1 MPSFVNPIHTNA
13 NALNSGTKN
22 EVKDTKNAPKS
33 ASKDFNKILNQKI
46 SKDKTAPKENP
57 NALKATPKDA
67 KEDAKE
73 LEKTPTPHH
82 QHAQNLAK
90 DQQAPTLKDLLN
102 HKKTTA
108 SHEAQHETHEPT
120 LKDLLNHKKTT
131 ASHEAQ
137 HETHEMHE
145 TNPKTPNET
154 LNKNEKKPNGVA
166 SNAHQ
171 ANLTNKNPLTPT
183 NHANN
188 AIKNPTAP
196 THNAKEPKTLKDI
209 HALSQKHDLNAS
221 NIQVGTPLEKKETPL
236 NASDQLAL
244 KTTQTSINHTLAK
257 NDSKNTANLS
267 SVLQSLEKKESHNKE
282 RTTPPSNEK
291 KTPPLRE
298 ALQMNAI
305 KRDKTLSK
313 KKPEKTPT
321 KTQTTAATPENAPK
335 IPLKTPPLM
344 PLIGANPPNDNAPTP
359 LEKEEK
365 AKEVSENKEKTK
377 ESNNSA
383 QSAQNAQASDK
394 TSENKSAAPK
404 ETIKHFTQQLKQE
417 IQEYKPPMSRISMDL
432 FPKELGKVE
441 VTIQKVGKN
450 LKVSVISHNNSLQTF
465 LDNQQ
470 DLKNSL
476 NALGFEGV
484 DLSFSQDSSK
494 EQPKEPLREPFKE
507 QESTPL
513 KENALKSYQ
522 ENTDNENK
530 ETSMQITLYA

>member
-1 MPSFVNPIHTNA
+1 MPSPINPIHTNA
-13 NALNSGTKN
+13 NANASTLINSGAKN
-22 EVKDTKNAPKS
+22 EDTKNAPKS
-33 ASKDFNKILNQKI
+33 ASKDFSKILNQKI

-67 KEDAKE
+67 KENAKE
-73 LEKTPTPHH
+73 GAKALEKTPTPQP
-82 QHAQNLAK
+82 QHAQNPAK
-90 DQQAPTLKDLLN
+90 DQQAPTLKDWLN

-108 SHEAQHETHEPT
+108 SHEVQHE
-120 LKDLLNHKKTT
+120 KN
-131 ASHEAQ
+131 
-137 HETHEMHE
+137 HE

-154 LNKNEKKPNGVA
+154 LNKNEKKSNGVT

-171 ANLTNKNPLTPT
+171 TNLPNKNPITPT

-188 AIKNPTAP
+188 AIKNPTTP
-196 THNAKEPKTLKDI
+196 THNAKEPKTIKDI
-209 HALSQKHDLNAS
+209 QTLSQKHDLNAS
-221 NIQVGTPLEKKETPL
+221 NIQVVAPLEKKETPL

-244 KTTQTSINHTLAK
+244 KTTQTPINNTLAK
-257 NDSKNTANLS
+257 NDAKNTANLS
-267 SVLQSLEKKESHNKE
+267 SVLQSLEKKDPHNKE
-282 RTTPPSNEK
+282 RTTPPNNEK

-298 ALQMNAI
+298 ALPMNAI

-313 KKPEKTPT
+313 KKPEKTPIHA
-321 KTQTTAATPENAPK
+321 KTQTTAPSATPENAPK
-335 IPLKTPPLM
+335 IPLKTPLLM
-344 PLIGANPPNDNAPTP
+344 PLIGANPPPNDNAPTL
-359 LEKEEK
+359 LEKEETT
-365 AKEVSENKEKTK
+365 KEASENKEKTK
-377 ESNNSA
+377 ETNNSA

-394 TSENKSAAPK
+394 TSENKSVTPK

-441 VTIQKVGKN
+441 VVIQKVGKN

-494 EQPKEPLREPFKE
+494 EQEKEPFKEPFKE
-507 QESTPL
+507 QELTPL

-522 ENTDNENK
+522 ENTDNENQ
-530 ETSMQITLYA
+530 ETSMQITLYAWF

>member
-1 MPSFVNPIHTNA
+1 MPSPVNPIHTNA
-13 NALNSGTKN
+13 NALNSGAKN

-33 ASKDFNKILNQKI
+33 ASKDFSKILNQKI
-46 SKDKTAPKENP
+46 SKDKTAPKESPNP

-67 KEDAKE
+67 KEDAKT
-73 LEKTPTPHH
+73 LEKTPTLPH

-90 DQQAPTLKDLLN
+90 DQQAPTLKDWLN
-102 HKKTTA
+102 RPKTTA
-108 SHEAQHETHEPT
+108 SHEAQHE
-120 LKDLLNHKKTT
+120 KN
-131 ASHEAQ
+131 
-137 HETHEMHE
+137 HE

-154 LNKNEKKPNGVA
+154 LNKNEKKPNGVT

-171 ANLTNKNPLTPT
+171 TNLTNKNPITP

-188 AIKNPTAP
+188 AIKNPTTP

-209 HALSQKHDLNAS
+209 QTLSQKHDLNAS
-221 NIQVGTPLEKKETPL
+221 NIQVATTPENKTPL

-244 KTTQTSINHTLAK
+244 KTTQTPTNHTLAK
-257 NDSKNTANLS
+257 NDAKNTANLS
-267 SVLQSLEKKESHNKE
+267 SVLQSLEKKESPNKE
-282 RTTPPSNEK
+282 HTNPQNNEK
-291 KTPPLRE
+291 KTPPLKE

-313 KKPEKTPT
+313 KKSEKTPT
-321 KTQTTAATPENAPK
+321 KTQTTAPSAMPENAPK
-335 IPLKTPPLM
+335 IPFKTPPLM
-344 PLIGANPPNDNAPTP
+344 PLTGANPPNDNAPTL
-359 LEKEEK
+359 LEKEETT
-365 AKEVSENKEKTK
+365 KEISDNKEKTK

-394 TSENKSAAPK
+394 TSDNKNIAPK

-417 IQEYKPPMSRISMDL
+417 IQEYKPPMSKISMDL
-432 FPKELGKVE
+432 FPRELGKVE
-441 VTIQKVGKN
+441 VIIQKVGKN

-494 EQPKEPLREPFKE
+494 EQPKEQLRELFKE
-507 QESTPL
+507 QESSPL

-522 ENTDNENK
+522 ENTDHENK

>member
-13 NALNSGTKN
+13 NANASTLINSGAKN

-33 ASKDFNKILNQKI
+33 ASKDFSKILNQKI

-57 NALKATPKDA
+57 NALKASSKDA
-67 KEDAKE
+67 KENAKE

-82 QHAQNLAK
+82 QHAQNLVK

-102 HKKTTA
+102 HQKTTA
-108 SHEAQHETHEPT
+108 EHETQHETHEA
-120 LKDLLNHKKTT
+120 N
-131 ASHEAQ
+131 
-137 HETHEMHE
+137 E

-154 LNKNEKKPNGVA
+154 LNKNEKKPNEVA
-166 SNAHQ
+166 SSAHQ

-183 NHANN
+183 NHANH

-196 THNAKEPKTLKDI
+196 TDTKKEPKTLKDI

-244 KTTQTSINHTLAK
+244 KTTQTPINHTLAK
-257 NDSKNTANLS
+257 NGAKNTANLS

-313 KKPEKTPT
+313 KKPEKTPIHA
-321 KTQTTAATPENAPK
+321 KTQIATPSATPENAPK

-377 ESNNSA
+377 ESTNSA
-383 QSAQNAQASDK
+383 QSAQNTQASDK
-394 TSENKSAAPK
+394 TSENKSVTPK

-494 EQPKEPLREPFKE
+494 EQPKEQLREPFKE

>member
-1 MPSFVNPIHTNA
+1 MPSPINPVHTNA
-13 NALNSGTKN
+13 STLINSGAKN
-22 EVKDTKNAPKS
+22 EDTKNAPKS
-33 ASKDFNKILNQKI
+33 ASKDFSKILNQKI

-57 NALKATPKDA
+57 NALKDTPKNS
-67 KEDAKE
+67 KEDAKA

-82 QHAQNLAK
+82 QHAQNPVK
-90 DQQAPTLKDLLN
+90 DQQAPTLKDWLN

-108 SHEAQHETHEPT
+108 LHEAQHETHEA
-120 LKDLLNHKKTT
+120 N
-131 ASHEAQ
+131 
-137 HETHEMHE
+137 E

-154 LNKNEKKPNGVA
+154 LNKNEKKPNGVT
-166 SNAHQ
+166 SSAHQ
-171 ANLTNKNPLTPT
+171 TNLASKNPLTPT
-183 NHANN
+183 NRANN
-188 AIKNPTAP
+188 AIKTSTTP
-196 THNAKEPKTLKDI
+196 THNAKDPKTLKDI
-209 HALSQKHDLNAS
+209 QTLSQKHDLNAS
-221 NIQVGTPLEKKETPL
+221 NIQATTPLEKKETPL
-236 NASDQLAL
+236 NASDQFAL
-244 KTTQTSINHTLAK
+244 KTTQAPINHTLAK
-257 NDSKNTANLS
+257 NDAKNTANLS
-267 SVLQSLEKKESHNKE
+267 SVLQSLEKKDPHNKE
-282 RTTPPSNEK
+282 HANPLNNEK
-291 KTPPLRE
+291 KTPPLKE

-313 KKPEKTPT
+313 KKSEKTPT
-321 KTQTTAATPENAPK
+321 KAQTTAPSIAPENAPK

-344 PLIGANPPNDNAPTP
+344 PLIGANPPPNDNIPTP
-359 LEKEEK
+359 LEKEETT
-365 AKEVSENKEKTK
+365 KEVSDNKEKTK
-377 ESNNSA
+377 ESSNSV
-383 QSAQNAQASDK
+383 QNAQNAQASDK
-394 TSENKSAAPK
+394 TSENKSVTPK

-441 VTIQKVGKN
+441 ITIQKVGKN

-494 EQPKEPLREPFKE
+494 EQPKEQLRELFKE
-507 QESTPL
+507 QESSPL

-522 ENTDNENK
+522 ENTDHENQ

>member
-1 MPSFVNPIHTNA
+1 MPSPINPLHTNA
-13 NALNSGTKN
+13 STLNSGAKN
-22 EVKDTKNAPKS
+22 EDTKNAPKS
-33 ASKDFNKILNQKI
+33 ASKDFSKILNQKI
-46 SKDKTAPKENP
+46 SKDKTAPKESPNP
-57 NALKATPKDA
+57 NALKATPKNSKEGA
-67 KEDAKE
+67 KENAKT
-73 LEKTPTPHH
+73 LEKTPTLNH

-90 DQQAPTLKDLLN
+90 NQQAPTLKDLLN
-102 HKKTTA
+102 HPKTTA
-108 SHEAQHETHEPT
+108 PHEAQHETHET
-120 LKDLLNHKKTT
+120 N
-131 ASHEAQ
+131 
-137 HETHEMHE
+137 E
-145 TNPKTPNET
+145 TNPKNPNET
-154 LNKNEKKPNGVA
+154 LNKNEKKPNEVA

-171 ANLTNKNPLTPT
+171 TNLTNKNPITPT
-183 NHANN
+183 NHAN
-188 AIKNPTAP
+188 KTPTTP

-209 HALSQKHDLNAS
+209 QTLSQKHDLNAS
-221 NIQVGTPLEKKETPL
+221 NIQAATTPENKTPL

-244 KTTQTSINHTLAK
+244 KTTQTPTNHTLAK
-257 NDSKNTANLS
+257 NDAKNTANLS
-267 SVLQSLEKKESHNKE
+267 SVLQSLEKKESQNKE
-282 RTTPPSNEK
+282 HTIPQNNEK
-291 KTPPLRE
+291 KTPPLKE

-313 KKPEKTPT
+313 KKSEKTPT
-321 KTQTTAATPENAPK
+321 KAQTTAPSIAPENAPK

-344 PLIGANPPNDNAPTP
+344 PLIGANPPNDNIPTP
-359 LEKEEK
+359 LEKEETT
-365 AKEVSENKEKTK
+365 KEASDNKEKTK
-377 ESNNSA
+377 ETNS
-383 QSAQNAQASDK
+383 SAQNAQNTQASDK
-394 TSENKSAAPK
+394 TSDNKSIAPK

-441 VTIQKVGKN
+441 VIIQKVGKN

-494 EQPKEPLREPFKE
+494 EQPKEQLRELFKE

-522 ENTDNENK
+522 ENTDHENQ

>member
-1 MPSFVNPIHTNA
+1 MPSPVNPIHTNA
-13 NALNSGTKN
+13 NALNSGAKN

-33 ASKDFNKILNQKI
+33 ASKDFSKILNQKI
-46 SKDKTAPKENP
+46 SKDKTTSKEDP
-57 NALKATPKDA
+57 SASKVTPKDA
-67 KEDAKE
+67 KA
-73 LEKTPTPHH
+73 LEKTLPH
-82 QHAQNLAK
+82 QHAQNPAK
-90 DQQAPTLKDLLN
+90 DQQAPTLKDWLN

-108 SHEAQHETHEPT
+108 SHEAQHETHE
-120 LKDLLNHKKTT
+120 
-131 ASHEAQ
+131 
-137 HETHEMHE
+137 HE

-154 LNKNEKKPNGVA
+154 LNKNEKKPNGVT

-171 ANLTNKNPLTPT
+171 ANLLSKNPITP

-188 AIKNPTAP
+188 AIKNPTTP
-196 THNAKEPKTLKDI
+196 THNAKESKTLKDI
-209 HALSQKHDLNAS
+209 QTLSQKHDLNAS
-221 NIQVGTPLEKKETPL
+221 NIQATTTPENKTPLS
-236 NASDQLAL
+236 ASDQFAL
-244 KTTQTSINHTLAK
+244 KTTQTPTNHTLTK
-257 NDSKNTANLS
+257 NDAKNTANLS

-282 RTTPPSNEK
+282 HANPSHNEK
-291 KTPPLRE
+291 KTPPLKE

-313 KKPEKTPT
+313 KKSEKTPT
-321 KTQTTAATPENAPK
+321 KAQTTAPSIAPENAPK

-344 PLIGANPPNDNAPTP
+344 PLIGANPPNDNIPTP

-365 AKEVSENKEKTK
+365 TKEVSDSKEKTK
-377 ESNNSA
+377 ETNSSA
-383 QSAQNAQASDK
+383 QSVQNTQASDK
-394 TSENKSAAPK
+394 ISDNKSIAPK

-417 IQEYKPPMSRISMDL
+417 IQEYKPPMSKISMDL

-441 VTIQKVGKN
+441 VIIQKVGKN

-494 EQPKEPLREPFKE
+494 EQQAPKDQPKEPFKE
-507 QESTPL
+507 QELTPL

-522 ENTDNENK
+522 ENTDHENQ

>member
-1 MPSFVNPIHTNA
+1 MPSPINPIHTNA
-13 NALNSGTKN
+13 NANTNALINNGAKN
-22 EVKDTKNAPKS
+22 EVKDTKNAPKN
-33 ASKDFNKILNQKI
+33 ASKDFSKILNQKI

-57 NALKATPKDA
+57 SALKATPKDA
-67 KEDAKE
+67 KENAE
-73 LEKTPTPHH
+73 ALEKTPTPHH

-102 HKKTTA
+102 HKKTT
-108 SHEAQHETHEPT
+108 T
-120 LKDLLNHKKTT
+120 
-131 ASHEAQ
+131 SHEAQ

-154 LNKNEKKPNGVA
+154 LNKNEKKPNGVT

-171 ANLTNKNPLTPT
+171 TNLPSKNPITP

-188 AIKNPTAP
+188 AIKNPTTP
-196 THNAKEPKTLKDI
+196 THNAKDPKTLKDI
-209 HALSQKHDLNAS
+209 HAISQKHDLNAS
-221 NIQVGTPLEKKETPL
+221 NIQVSTPLEKKETPL

-244 KTTQTSINHTLAK
+244 KTTQAPINHTLAK
-257 NDSKNTANLS
+257 NDAKNTANLS
-267 SVLQSLEKKESHNKE
+267 SVLQSLEKKESQDNKE
-282 RTTPPSNEK
+282 HANPPNNEK
-291 KTPPLRE
+291 KTLPLKE

-321 KTQTTAATPENAPK
+321 KAQTTVPSTTPENAPK

-365 AKEVSENKEKTK
+365 TKEVSENKEKTK
-377 ESNNSA
+377 ESTNSA
-383 QSAQNAQASDK
+383 QSAQNTQASDK
-394 TSENKSAAPK
+394 TSENKSTAPK

-494 EQPKEPLREPFKE
+494 EQPKEQLREPFKE

>member
-1 MPSFVNPIHTNA
+1 MPSPINPIHTNA
-13 NALNSGTKN
+13 NTNALINSGAKN
-22 EVKDTKNAPKS
+22 GVKDTKNAPKS
-33 ASKDFNKILNQKI
+33 ASKDFSKILNQKI
-46 SKDKTAPKENP
+46 SKDKTAPKENSS
-57 NALKATPKDA
+57 ALKASPKDA
-67 KEDAKE
+67 KENAKE

-108 SHEAQHETHEPT
+108 SHEAQHEI
-120 LKDLLNHKKTT
+120 HKN
-131 ASHEAQ
+131 
-137 HETHEMHE
+137 HE

-154 LNKNEKKPNGVA
+154 LNKNEKKSNGVI
-166 SNAHQ
+166 SNTHQ

-209 HALSQKHDLNAS
+209 QTLSQKHDLNAS
-221 NIQVGTPLEKKETPL
+221 NIQVSAPLEKKETPL

-257 NDSKNTANLS
+257 NDAKNTANLS

-321 KTQTTAATPENAPK
+321 KTQTTVATPENAPK

-377 ESNNSA
+377 ESTNSA

-494 EQPKEPLREPFKE
+494 EQPKESLREPFKE

>member
-1 MPSFVNPIHTNA
+1 MPSPINPIHTNA
-13 NALNSGTKN
+13 SANANALINSGAKN
-22 EVKDTKNAPKS
+22 EIKDTKNAPKS
-33 ASKDFNKILNQKI
+33 ASKDFSKILNQKI
-46 SKDKTAPKENP
+46 SKDKTALKENP

-73 LEKTPTPHH
+73 LEKTSTSHH

-108 SHEAQHETHEPT
+108 SHEAQHEI
-120 LKDLLNHKKTT
+120 
-131 ASHEAQ
+131 
-137 HETHEMHE
+137 HEMHE

-154 LNKNEKKPNGVA
+154 LNKNEKKPNEA
-166 SNAHQ
+166 TSSAHQ

-209 HALSQKHDLNAS
+209 QTLSQKHDLNAS
-221 NIQVGTPLEKKETPL
+221 NIQVVAPLEKKETPL

-244 KTTQTSINHTLAK
+244 KTTQTPINHTLAK
-257 NDSKNTANLS
+257 NGAKNTANLS
-267 SVLQSLEKKESHNKE
+267 SVLQSLEKKESHNNKE
-282 RTTPPSNEK
+282 HATPPSNEK

-313 KKPEKTPT
+313 KKSEKTPT
-321 KTQTTAATPENAPK
+321 KAQTTAPSTTPENAPK
-335 IPLKTPPLM
+335 VPLKTPPLM

-365 AKEVSENKEKTK
+365 AKEASENKEKTK
-377 ESNNSA
+377 ESTNSA
-383 QSAQNAQASDK
+383 QNAQNAQASDK

-494 EQPKEPLREPFKE
+494 EQPKESLRESFKE

>member
-1 MPSFVNPIHTNA
+1 MPSPINSIHTNA
-13 NALNSGTKN
+13 SANANANTLINSGAKN
-22 EVKDTKNAPKS
+22 EDTKNAPKS
-33 ASKDFNKILNQKI
+33 ASKDFSKILNQKI
-46 SKDKTAPKENP
+46 SKDKTTPKENP

-67 KEDAKE
+67 KA
-73 LEKTPTPHH
+73 LEKTPTLQPP
-82 QHAQNLAK
+82 HAQNPAK

-108 SHEAQHETHEPT
+108 SHEAQHE
-120 LKDLLNHKKTT
+120 KN
-131 ASHEAQ
+131 
-137 HETHEMHE
+137 HE
-145 TNPKTPNET
+145 TNQKTPNET
-154 LNKNEKKPNGVA
+154 LNKNEKKPNGVT
-166 SNAHQ
+166 SNAYQ
-171 ANLTNKNPLTPT
+171 TNLTNKNPLTPT

-196 THNAKEPKTLKDI
+196 THDTKDLKTLKDI
-209 HALSQKHDLNAS
+209 QTLSQKHDLNAS
-221 NIQVGTPLEKKETPL
+221 NIQATTPLEKKETPL

-244 KTTQTSINHTLAK
+244 KTTQAPTNHTLAK

-267 SVLQSLEKKESHNKE
+267 SVLQSLEKKEPHNKE
-282 RTTPPSNEK
+282 RTTPPNNEK
-291 KTPPLRE
+291 KTPPLKE
-298 ALQMNAI
+298 ALPMNAI

-313 KKPEKTPT
+313 KKSEKTPT
-321 KTQTTAATPENAPK
+321 KTQTTAPSATPENAPK

-344 PLIGANPPNDNAPTP
+344 PLTGANPPPNDNILTP
-359 LEKEEK
+359 LEKEETT
-365 AKEVSENKEKTK
+365 KEASDNKEKTK

-383 QSAQNAQASDK
+383 QSAQNTQASDK
-394 TSENKSAAPK
+394 TSDNKSIAPK

-441 VTIQKVGKN
+441 VIIQKVGKN

-494 EQPKEPLREPFKE
+494 EQPKEQLRELFKE
-507 QESTPL
+507 QESSPL

-522 ENTDNENK
+522 ENTDHENQ

>member
-13 NALNSGTKN
+13 STNANANTNALINSGAKN
-22 EVKDTKNAPKS
+22 EIKDTKNAPKS
-33 ASKDFNKILNQKI
+33 ASKDFSKILNQKI

-57 NALKATPKDA
+57 SALKATPKDA

-90 DQQAPTLKDLLN
+90 DQQAPTLKDWLN
-102 HKKTTA
+102 HQKTTA
-108 SHEAQHETHEPT
+108 KHEAQHETHEA
-120 LKDLLNHKKTT
+120 N
-131 ASHEAQ
+131 
-137 HETHEMHE
+137 E

-154 LNKNEKKPNGVA
+154 LNKNEKKPNEVT

-171 ANLTNKNPLTPT
+171 TNLPNKNPITPT

-188 AIKNPTAP
+188 ANTTQKPTTQ
-196 THNAKEPKTLKDI
+196 THNAKESKTLKDI
-209 HALSQKHDLNAS
+209 QTLSQKHDLNAS
-221 NIQVGTPLEKKETPL
+221 NIQAATTPENKNPL

-244 KTTQTSINHTLAK
+244 KTTQTPINHTLAK
-257 NDSKNTANLS
+257 NGTKNTANLS

-282 RTTPPSNEK
+282 HANPTNNEK

-313 KKPEKTPT
+313 KKPEKTPIHA
-321 KTQTTAATPENAPK
+321 KTQTTAQAATPENAPK

-344 PLIGANPPNDNAPTP
+344 PLIGANPPNDNAPTL

-377 ESNNSA
+377 ESTNSA
-383 QSAQNAQASDK
+383 QSAQNTQASDK

-494 EQPKEPLREPFKE
+494 EQPKEQLREPFKE

>member
-1 MPSFVNPIHTNA
+1 MPSPVNPIHTNA
-13 NALNSGTKN
+13 NALNSGAKN
-22 EVKDTKNAPKS
+22 EVKDAKNAPKS
-33 ASKDFNKILNQKI
+33 ASKDFSKILNQKI
-46 SKDKTAPKENP
+46 SKDKTAPKESPNH

-67 KEDAKE
+67 KEDAKT
-73 LEKTPTPHH
+73 LKTPTLPH
-82 QHAQNLAK
+82 QHAQNPAK
-90 DQQAPTLKDLLN
+90 DQQAPTLKDWLN
-102 HKKTTA
+102 HKTTA
-108 SHEAQHETHEPT
+108 EHEAQHETHE
-120 LKDLLNHKKTT
+120 N
-131 ASHEAQ
+131 
-137 HETHEMHE
+137 HE

-154 LNKNEKKPNGVA
+154 LNKNEKKPNGVT

-171 ANLTNKNPLTPT
+171 TNLASKNPITP

-196 THNAKEPKTLKDI
+196 TDTKKEPKTLKDI
-209 HALSQKHDLNAS
+209 QTLSQKHDLNAS
-221 NIQVGTPLEKKETPL
+221 NIQAATTPENKTPL

-244 KTTQTSINHTLAK
+244 KTTQTPTNHTLAK
-257 NDSKNTANLS
+257 NDAKNTANLS
-267 SVLQSLEKKESHNKE
+267 SVLQSLEKKDPHNKE
-282 RTTPPSNEK
+282 HATPPNNEK
-291 KTPPLRE
+291 KTPPLKE

-321 KTQTTAATPENAPK
+321 KTQTTAPTPENAPK

-344 PLIGANPPNDNAPTP
+344 PLIGANPPPNDNIPTP

-365 AKEVSENKEKTK
+365 TKEVSDNKEKTK
-377 ESNNSA
+377 ESTNSA
-383 QSAQNAQASDK
+383 QSAQNTQASDK
-394 TSENKSAAPK
+394 ASENKSVTPK

-441 VTIQKVGKN
+441 VIIQKVGKN

-494 EQPKEPLREPFKE
+494 EQPKEQLRELFKE

-522 ENTDNENK
+522 ENTDHENK

>member
-1 MPSFVNPIHTNA
+1 MPSPVNPIHTNA
-13 NALNSGTKN
+13 NASALNNGAKN

-33 ASKDFNKILNQKI
+33 ASKDFSKILNQKI
-46 SKDKTAPKENP
+46 SKDKSAPKENP
-57 NALKATPKDA
+57 NALKATPKNA
-67 KEDAKE
+67 KENAKE

-108 SHEAQHETHEPT
+108 SHETQHETH
-120 LKDLLNHKKTT
+120 KN
-131 ASHEAQ
+131 
-137 HETHEMHE
+137 HE

-183 NHANN
+183 NHA
-188 AIKNPTAP
+188 IKNPTAP

-209 HALSQKHDLNAS
+209 QTLSQKHDLNAS
-221 NIQVGTPLEKKETPL
+221 NIQVVAPLEKKETPL

-244 KTTQTSINHTLAK
+244 KTTQAPINHTLAK

-267 SVLQSLEKKESHNKE
+267 SVLQSLEKKESQNKE
-282 RTTPPSNEK
+282 HATPPSNEK

-313 KKPEKTPT
+313 KKPEKTPIHA
-321 KTQTTAATPENAPK
+321 KAQTTVQAATLENAPK

-365 AKEVSENKEKTK
+365 TKEVSENKEKTK
-377 ESNNSA
+377 ESTNST

-494 EQPKEPLREPFKE
+494 EQPKEQLREPFKK

>member
-1 MPSFVNPIHTNA
+1 MPSPVNPIHTNA
-13 NALNSGTKN
+13 NALNGGVKN
-22 EVKDTKNAPKS
+22 EDTKNAPKS
-33 ASKDFNKILNQKI
+33 ASKDFSKILNQKI
-46 SKDKTAPKENP
+46 SKDKTASKEDS
-57 NALKATPKDA
+57 NASKVTPKDA
-67 KEDAKE
+67 KT
-73 LEKTPTPHH
+73 LEKTPTLQP
-82 QHAQNLAK
+82 QHAQNPAK

-108 SHEAQHETHEPT
+108 SHEAQHE
-120 LKDLLNHKKTT
+120 KN
-131 ASHEAQ
+131 
-137 HETHEMHE
+137 HE

-154 LNKNEKKPNGVA
+154 LNKNEKKPNGVT

-171 ANLTNKNPLTPT
+171 TNLTNKNPLTPT
-183 NHANN
+183 NHANH

-196 THNAKEPKTLKDI
+196 THNAKDPKTLKDVQT
-209 HALSQKHDLNAS
+209 LSQKHGLNAS
-221 NIQVGTPLEKKETPL
+221 NIQATTTPENKTPL

-244 KTTQTSINHTLAK
+244 KTTQAPINNTLAK
-257 NDSKNTANLS
+257 NDAKNTANLS
-267 SVLQSLEKKESHNKE
+267 SVLQSLEKKDPHNKE
-282 RTTPPSNEK
+282 RATPPNNEK
-291 KTPPLRE
+291 KTPPLKE
-298 ALQMNAI
+298 ALPMNAI

-313 KKPEKTPT
+313 KKSE
-321 KTQTTAATPENAPK
+321 KTQTKAQTTAPSIAPENAPK

-344 PLIGANPPNDNAPTP
+344 PLTGANPPNDNPPTP
-359 LEKEEK
+359 LEKEETT
-365 AKEVSENKEKTK
+365 KEASDNKEKTK

-383 QSAQNAQASDK
+383 QSAQNAQSSDK
-394 TSENKSAAPK
+394 TSENKSTAPK

-441 VTIQKVGKN
+441 VVIQKVGKN

-494 EQPKEPLREPFKE
+494 EQEKEPFKEPFKE

>member
-1 MPSFVNPIHTNA
+1 MPSPINPIHTNA
-13 NALNSGTKN
+13 NTNALINSGAKN
-22 EVKDTKNAPKS
+22 EDTKTAPKS
-33 ASKDFNKILNQKI
+33 ASKDFSKILNQKI

-67 KEDAKE
+67 KKDAKE

-82 QHAQNLAK
+82 QHAQNFAK

-102 HKKTTA
+102 HQKTTA
-108 SHEAQHETHEPT
+108 SHEAQHETHE
-120 LKDLLNHKKTT
+120 N
-131 ASHEAQ
+131 
-137 HETHEMHE
+137 HE

-154 LNKNEKKPNGVA
+154 LNKNEKKPNGVT

-171 ANLTNKNPLTPT
+171 TSLTHKNPLTPT

-196 THNAKEPKTLKDI
+196 TDTKKEPKTLKDI
-209 HALSQKHDLNAS
+209 QTLSQKHDLNAS

-257 NDSKNTANLS
+257 NDAKNTANLS

-282 RTTPPSNEK
+282 HATPPSNEK

-335 IPLKTPPLM
+335 VPLKTPPLM

-377 ESNNSA
+377 ESTNSA
-383 QSAQNAQASDK
+383 QSAQNAQSSDK

-432 FPKELGKVE
+432 FPKELGKIE
-441 VTIQKVGKN
+441 VVIQKVGKN

-494 EQPKEPLREPFKE
+494 EQSKEPLREPFKE

-530 ETSMQITLYA
+530 ETSMQITLYAWF

>member
-1 MPSFVNPIHTNA
+1 MPSPINPIHTNA
-13 NALNSGTKN
+13 NANANALNSGAKN
-22 EVKDTKNAPKS
+22 EDTKNAPKS
-33 ASKDFNKILNQKI
+33 ASKDFSKILNQKI

-57 NALKATPKDA
+57 NALKVTPKDA
-67 KEDAKE
+67 KA
-73 LEKTPTPHH
+73 LEKTLPH

-90 DQQAPTLKDLLN
+90 DQQAPTLKDWLN
-102 HKKTTA
+102 PKTTA
-108 SHEAQHETHEPT
+108 SHEAQNETHE
-120 LKDLLNHKKTT
+120 NY
-131 ASHEAQ
+131 
-137 HETHEMHE
+137 E

-154 LNKNEKKPNGVA
+154 LNKNEKKPNGVT
-166 SNAHQ
+166 SSAHQ
-171 ANLTNKNPLTPT
+171 TSLTHKNPLTPT
-183 NHANN
+183 NN

-209 HALSQKHDLNAS
+209 QTLSQKHDLNAS
-221 NIQVGTPLEKKETPL
+221 NIQVVAPLEKKETPL

-257 NDSKNTANLS
+257 NDTKNTANLS
-267 SVLQSLEKKESHNKE
+267 SVLQSLEKKDPHNKE
-282 RTTPPSNEK
+282 RATPPNNEK

-321 KTQTTAATPENAPK
+321 KAQTTAPSIAPENAPK
-335 IPLKTPPLM
+335 IPLKTPLLM
-344 PLIGANPPNDNAPTP
+344 PLIGANPPPNDNPPTP
-359 LEKEEK
+359 LEKEETT
-365 AKEVSENKEKTK
+365 KEASENKEKTK

-394 TSENKSAAPK
+394 ASENKSVTPK

-494 EQPKEPLREPFKE
+494 EQEKEPFKE
-507 QESTPL
+507 LFKEQELTPL

>member
-1 MPSFVNPIHTNA
+1 MPSPVNPIHTNA
-13 NALNSGTKN
+13 NALNSGAKN

-33 ASKDFNKILNQKI
+33 ASKDFSKILNQKI
-46 SKDKTAPKENP
+46 SKDKTAPKEDS
-57 NALKATPKDA
+57 NASKVTPKDA
-67 KEDAKE
+67 KEDAKA
-73 LEKTPTPHH
+73 LEKTPTLHP
-82 QHAQNLAK
+82 QHSKDLAK
-90 DQQAPTLKDLLN
+90 DQQAPTLKDWLN
-102 HKKTTA
+102 HPKTHPTA
-108 SHEAQHETHEPT
+108 PHEAQHETHE
-120 LKDLLNHKKTT
+120 
-131 ASHEAQ
+131 
-137 HETHEMHE
+137 HE

-154 LNKNEKKPNGVA
+154 LNKNEKKPNGVT

-209 HALSQKHDLNAS
+209 QTLSQKHDLNAS
-221 NIQVGTPLEKKETPL
+221 NIQATTTPENKTPL

-244 KTTQTSINHTLAK
+244 KTTQAPINHTLAK
-257 NDSKNTANLS
+257 NDAKNTANLS

-282 RTTPPSNEK
+282 HTTPPNNEK
-291 KTPPLRE
+291 KTPPLKE
-298 ALQMNAI
+298 ALPMNAI

-313 KKPEKTPT
+313 KKSEKTPT
-321 KTQTTAATPENAPK
+321 KAQTTAPSIAPENAPK

-344 PLIGANPPNDNAPTP
+344 PLIGANPPPNDNIPTP

-365 AKEVSENKEKTK
+365 TQEISENKEKTK
-377 ESNNSA
+377 ESNSSA

-394 TSENKSAAPK
+394 TSENKSTAPK

-441 VTIQKVGKN
+441 VVIQKVGKN

-494 EQPKEPLREPFKE
+494 EQPKELFKE

-522 ENTDNENK
+522 ENTDHENQ

>member
-1 MPSFVNPIHTNA
+1 MPSPINPIHTNA
-13 NALNSGTKN
+13 NASALNSGAKN
-22 EVKDTKNAPKS
+22 GVKDTKNAPKS
-33 ASKDFNKILNQKI
+33 ASKDFSKILNQKI

-57 NALKATPKDA
+57 STLKASPKDA

-82 QHAQNLAK
+82 QHAQSLAK
-90 DQQAPTLKDLLN
+90 DQQAPTLKDLLS

-108 SHEAQHETHEPT
+108 SHEAQHETH
-120 LKDLLNHKKTT
+120 K
-131 ASHEAQ
+131 
-137 HETHEMHE
+137 MHE

-196 THNAKEPKTLKDI
+196 TDTKKEPKTLKDI
-209 HALSQKHDLNAS
+209 QTLSQKHDLNAS
-221 NIQVGTPLEKKETPL
+221 NIQATTPLEKKETPL

-257 NDSKNTANLS
+257 NDTKNTANLS

-313 KKPEKTPT
+313 KKPEKTPIHA
-321 KTQTTAATPENAPK
+321 KTQTTAPSTTPENAPK

-344 PLIGANPPNDNAPTP
+344 PLIGANPTPNDNAPTP

-377 ESNNSA
+377 ESTNSA
-383 QSAQNAQASDK
+383 QNAQNAQASDK
-394 TSENKSAAPK
+394 ASENKSVTPK

-470 DLKNSL
+470 DLKDSL

-494 EQPKEPLREPFKE
+494 EQPKEQLRESFKE

>member
-13 NALNSGTKN
+13 SANANTLINSGAKN
-22 EVKDTKNAPKS
+22 EDTKNAPKS
-33 ASKDFNKILNQKI
+33 ASKDFSKILNQKI
-46 SKDKTAPKENP
+46 SKDKTAPKENSS
-57 NALKATPKDA
+57 ALKATPKDT
-67 KEDAKE
+67 KENAKE

-108 SHEAQHETHEPT
+108 SHEAQHEI
-120 LKDLLNHKKTT
+120 
-131 ASHEAQ
+131 
-137 HETHEMHE
+137 HEMHE

-154 LNKNEKKPNGVA
+154 LNKNEKKPNEA
-166 SNAHQ
+166 TSSAHQ

-196 THNAKEPKTLKDI
+196 THNAKDPKTLKDI
-209 HALSQKHDLNAS
+209 HAISQKHDLNAS

-244 KTTQTSINHTLAK
+244 KTTQTPINHTLAK
-257 NDSKNTANLS
+257 NGAKNTANLS
-267 SVLQSLEKKESHNKE
+267 SVLQSLEKKESHNNKE
-282 RTTPPSNEK
+282 HATPPSNEK

-313 KKPEKTPT
+313 KKSEKTPT
-321 KTQTTAATPENAPK
+321 KTQTTAQAVTPENAPK

-344 PLIGANPPNDNAPTP
+344 PLIGANPPNNNAPTP

-365 AKEVSENKEKTK
+365 AKEASENKEKTK
-377 ESNNSA
+377 ESTNSA
-383 QSAQNAQASDK
+383 QNAQNAQASDK
-394 TSENKSAAPK
+394 TSENKSIAPK

-494 EQPKEPLREPFKE
+494 EQEKEPFKEPFKE

>member
-1 MPSFVNPIHTNA
+1 MPSPINPIHTNA
-13 NALNSGTKN
+13 SANALNSGAKN

-33 ASKDFNKILNQKI
+33 ASKDFSKILNQKI

-57 NALKATPKDA
+57 SALKATPKDA
-67 KEDAKE
+67 KEDAKQNAKE

-108 SHEAQHETHEPT
+108 SHEAQHEI
-120 LKDLLNHKKTT
+120 HKN
-131 ASHEAQ
+131 
-137 HETHEMHE
+137 HE

-183 NHANN
+183 NHA
-188 AIKNPTAP
+188 IKNPTAP
-196 THNAKEPKTLKDI
+196 THNAKESKTLKDI
-209 HALSQKHDLNAS
+209 QTLSQKHDLNAS

-244 KTTQTSINHTLAK
+244 KTTQMSINHTLAK
-257 NDSKNTANLS
+257 NDAKNTANLS

-313 KKPEKTPT
+313 KKPEKTPIHA
-321 KTQTTAATPENAPK
+321 KTQTTAQTTTPENAPK

-344 PLIGANPPNDNAPTP
+344 PLIGANPPNNNAPTP

-365 AKEVSENKEKTK
+365 AKEASENKEKTK
-377 ESNNSA
+377 ESTNSV
-383 QSAQNAQASDK
+383 QNTQNTQASDK
-394 TSENKSAAPK
+394 TSENKSVTPK

-494 EQPKEPLREPFKE
+494 EQPKEQLREPFKE

>member
-1 MPSFVNPIHTNA
+1 MPSPVNPIHTNA
-13 NALNSGTKN
+13 NANASTLINSGAKN

-33 ASKDFNKILNQKI
+33 ASKDFSKILNQKI

-57 NALKATPKDA
+57 SALKATPKNS
-67 KEDAKE
+67 KEGTKE

-82 QHAQNLAK
+82 QHAQNPAK

-102 HKKTTA
+102 RPKTTA
-108 SHEAQHETHEPT
+108 SHEAQHE
-120 LKDLLNHKKTT
+120 N
-131 ASHEAQ
+131 
-137 HETHEMHE
+137 HE

-154 LNKNEKKPNGVA
+154 LNKNEKKPNGVT

-171 ANLTNKNPLTPT
+171 ENSTHKNPLTPT

-188 AIKNPTAP
+188 AIKTPTAP

-209 HALSQKHDLNAS
+209 QTLSQKHDLNAS
-221 NIQVGTPLEKKETPL
+221 NIQATTPLEKKETPL

-244 KTTQTSINHTLAK
+244 KTAQTSINHTLAK
-257 NDSKNTANLS
+257 NDAKNTANLS
-267 SVLQSLEKKESHNKE
+267 SVLQSLEKKESQNKE
-282 RTTPPSNEK
+282 HATPPNNEK
-291 KTPPLRE
+291 KTPPLKE
-298 ALQMNAI
+298 ALPMNAI

-313 KKPEKTPT
+313 KKLEKTPA
-321 KTQTTAATPENAPK
+321 KTQTTAQATTPENALK
-335 IPLKTPPLM
+335 IPLKAPPLM
-344 PLIGANPPNDNAPTP
+344 PLIGANSPNDNAPTP

-365 AKEVSENKEKTK
+365 TKEISDNKEKTK
-377 ESNNSA
+377 ETSNSA
-383 QSAQNAQASDK
+383 QSTQNAQASDK

-494 EQPKEPLREPFKE
+494 EQEKEPFKE
-507 QESTPL
+507 QELTPL

>member
-1 MPSFVNPIHTNA
+1 MPSPINPIHTNA
-13 NALNSGTKN
+13 NANSLNSGAKN
-22 EVKDTKNAPKS
+22 EDTKNAPKS
-33 ASKDFNKILNQKI
+33 ASKDFSKILNQKI

-57 NALKATPKDA
+57 NALKATPKNSKEGA
-67 KEDAKE
+67 KENAKE

-108 SHEAQHETHEPT
+108 SHEAQHEI
-120 LKDLLNHKKTT
+120 HKN
-131 ASHEAQ
+131 
-137 HETHEMHE
+137 HE

-166 SNAHQ
+166 SSAHQ

-183 NHANN
+183 NHA
-188 AIKNPTAP
+188 IKNPTAP
-196 THNAKEPKTLKDI
+196 THNAKESKTLKDI
-209 HALSQKHDLNAS
+209 QTLSQKHDLNAS
-221 NIQVGTPLEKKETPL
+221 NIQAATAPENKTPL
-236 NASDQLAL
+236 NASDQFAL
-244 KTTQTSINHTLAK
+244 KTTQTPINNTLAK
-257 NDSKNTANLS
+257 NDAKNTANLS
-267 SVLQSLEKKESHNKE
+267 SVLQSLEKKESQNKE
-282 RTTPPSNEK
+282 RTTPPNNEK

-313 KKPEKTPT
+313 KKPEKTPIHA
-321 KTQTTAATPENAPK
+321 KTQTTAPSIAPENASK

-344 PLIGANPPNDNAPTP
+344 PLIGANPPNDNPPTP

-365 AKEVSENKEKTK
+365 TQEASDNKEKAK
-377 ESNNSA
+377 ESTNSA

-394 TSENKSAAPK
+394 ASENKSTAPK

-441 VTIQKVGKN
+441 VIIQKVGKN

-494 EQPKEPLREPFKE
+494 EQPKEQLRDPFKE
-507 QESTPL
+507 QELTPL

-522 ENTDNENK
+522 ENTDNENQ

>member
-1 MPSFVNPIHTNA
+1 MPSPINPIHTNA
-13 NALNSGTKN
+13 SANANANASTLINSGAKN
-22 EVKDTKNAPKS
+22 EDTKNAPKN
-33 ASKDFNKILNQKI
+33 ASKDFSKILNQKI

-57 NALKATPKDA
+57 NALKAAQKDA
-67 KEDAKE
+67 KKDAKT
-73 LEKTPTPHH
+73 LEKIPTPHP
-82 QHAQNLAK
+82 QHAQNPAK

-108 SHEAQHETHEPT
+108 SHEAQHETHE
-120 LKDLLNHKKTT
+120 N
-131 ASHEAQ
+131 
-137 HETHEMHE
+137 HE
-145 TNPKTPNET
+145 TNPKTLNET
-154 LNKNEKKPNGVA
+154 LNKNEKKPNGVT

-171 ANLTNKNPLTPT
+171 ENSTHKNPLTPT
-183 NHANN
+183 NNANN

-209 HALSQKHDLNAS
+209 QTLSQKHDLNAS
-221 NIQVGTPLEKKETPL
+221 NIQATAPLEKKETPL

-244 KTTQTSINHTLAK
+244 KTTQTPTNHTLAK

-267 SVLQSLEKKESHNKE
+267 SVLQSLEKKDPHNKE
-282 RTTPPSNEK
+282 RTTPPNNEK
-291 KTPPLRE
+291 KTPPLKE
-298 ALQMNAI
+298 ALPMNAI

-321 KTQTTAATPENAPK
+321 KTQTTAQATTPENAPK
-335 IPLKTPPLM
+335 IPLKTLPLM
-344 PLIGANPPNDNAPTP
+344 PLIGANPPPNDNAPMP

-365 AKEVSENKEKTK
+365 TKEISDNKEKTK
-377 ESNNSA
+377 ESSNSA
-383 QSAQNAQASDK
+383 QSAQNTQASDK
-394 TSENKSAAPK
+394 TSENKSVTPK
-404 ETIKHFTQQLKQE
+404 ETIRHFTQQLKQE

-494 EQPKEPLREPFKE
+494 EQPKEPFKEPFKE
-507 QESTPL
+507 QELTPL

-522 ENTDNENK
+522 ENTDNESK

>member
-1 MPSFVNPIHTNA
+1 MPSPINPIHTNA
-13 NALNSGTKN
+13 STNASALNSGAKN

-33 ASKDFNKILNQKI
+33 ASKDFSKILNQKI

-57 NALKATPKDA
+57 SALKATPKDA

-73 LEKTPTPHH
+73 DSKALEKTPTPHH
-82 QHAQNLAK
+82 QHAQNFAK

-102 HKKTTA
+102 HQKTTA
-108 SHEAQHETHEPT
+108 SHEAQNETHE
-120 LKDLLNHKKTT
+120 N
-131 ASHEAQ
+131 
-137 HETHEMHE
+137 HE

-154 LNKNEKKPNGVA
+154 LNKNEKKPNEVT

-171 ANLTNKNPLTPT
+171 ANLTHKNPLTPT
-183 NHANN
+183 NHANHS
-188 AIKNPTAP
+188 IKNPTTP
-196 THNAKEPKTLKDI
+196 IHNAKDPKTLKDI
-209 HALSQKHDLNAS
+209 QTLSQKHDLNAS
-221 NIQVGTPLEKKETPL
+221 NIQAATTPENKNPL

-244 KTTQTSINHTLAK
+244 KTTQTPTNHTLAK
-257 NDSKNTANLS
+257 NDAKNTANLS
-267 SVLQSLEKKESHNKE
+267 SVLQSLEKKDPHNKE
-282 RTTPPSNEK
+282 HANPQNNEK
-291 KTPPLRE
+291 KTPPLKE
-298 ALQMNAI
+298 ALPMNAI

-313 KKPEKTPT
+313 KKSEKTPT
-321 KTQTTAATPENAPK
+321 KAQTTAPSIAPENAPK

-344 PLIGANPPNDNAPTP
+344 PLIGANPPPNDNIPTP
-359 LEKEEK
+359 LEKEETT
-365 AKEVSENKEKTK
+365 KEASDNKEKTK
-377 ESNNSA
+377 ETSNSA
-383 QSAQNAQASDK
+383 QSVQNAQASDK
-394 TSENKSAAPK
+394 TSENKSTAPK

-417 IQEYKPPMSRISMDL
+417 FQEYKPPMSRISMDL

-441 VTIQKVGKN
+441 VIIQKVGKN

-494 EQPKEPLREPFKE
+494 EQPKEQLRELFKE

-522 ENTDNENK
+522 ENTDHENQ

>member
-1 MPSFVNPIHTNA
+1 MPSPVNPIHTNA
-13 NALNSGTKN
+13 NALNSGAKN

-33 ASKDFNKILNQKI
+33 ASKDFSKILNQKI
-46 SKDKTAPKENP
+46 SKDKTAPKENS

-67 KEDAKE
+67 KEDAKT
-73 LEKTPTPHH
+73 LKTPTLPH
-82 QHAQNLAK
+82 QHAQNPAK
-90 DQQAPTLKDLLN
+90 DQQAPTLKDWLN
-102 HKKTTA
+102 HKKNTV
-108 SHEAQHETHEPT
+108 SHEAQHE
-120 LKDLLNHKKTT
+120 KN
-131 ASHEAQ
+131 
-137 HETHEMHE
+137 HE
-145 TNPKTPNET
+145 TNPKNPNET
-154 LNKNEKKPNGVA
+154 LGKNEKKPNEVA

-171 ANLTNKNPLTPT
+171 TNLPNKNPITPT
-183 NHANN
+183 NRANN
-188 AIKNPTAP
+188 AIKNPTTP
-196 THNAKEPKTLKDI
+196 THNAKDPKTLKDI
-209 HALSQKHDLNAS
+209 QTLSQKHDLNAS
-221 NIQVGTPLEKKETPL
+221 NIQATASLEKKETPL
-236 NASDQLAL
+236 SASDQFAL
-244 KTTQTSINHTLAK
+244 KTTQTPTNHTLAK
-257 NDSKNTANLS
+257 NDAKNTANLS

-282 RTTPPSNEK
+282 HANPLNNEK
-291 KTPPLRE
+291 KTPPLKE

-313 KKPEKTPT
+313 KKSEKTPT
-321 KTQTTAATPENAPK
+321 KAQTTAPSAMLENAPK

-359 LEKEEK
+359 LEKEETI
-365 AKEVSENKEKTK
+365 KEISDNKEKTK
-377 ESNNSA
+377 ETNNSA
-383 QSAQNAQASDK
+383 QSAQNTQASDK
-394 TSENKSAAPK
+394 TSENKSIAPK

-441 VTIQKVGKN
+441 VIIQKVGKN

-494 EQPKEPLREPFKE
+494 EQPKEQPKEQLREPFKE
-507 QESTPL
+507 QELTPL

-522 ENTDNENK
+522 ENTDHENQ

>member
-1 MPSFVNPIHTNA
+1 MPSPVNPIHTNA
-13 NALNSGTKN
+13 STLNSGAKN
-22 EVKDTKNAPKS
+22 EDTKNAPKS
-33 ASKDFNKILNQKI
+33 ASKDFSKILNQKI

-57 NALKATPKDA
+57 NALKATPKDT
-67 KEDAKE
+67 KENAKE

-108 SHEAQHETHEPT
+108 SHEAQHETHE
-120 LKDLLNHKKTT
+120 
-131 ASHEAQ
+131 
-137 HETHEMHE
+137 

-154 LNKNEKKPNGVA
+154 LNKNEKKPNEVA

-196 THNAKEPKTLKDI
+196 TDTKKEPKTLKDI

-221 NIQVGTPLEKKETPL
+221 NIQATTPLEKKETPL

-244 KTTQTSINHTLAK
+244 KTTQTPINHTLAK
-257 NDSKNTANLS
+257 NGAKNTANLS

-282 RTTPPSNEK
+282 RTTPHNEK

-313 KKPEKTPT
+313 KKSEKTPT
-321 KTQTTAATPENAPK
+321 KTQTTAQAATPENAPK

-344 PLIGANPPNDNAPTP
+344 PLIGANPPNDNAPTL

-377 ESNNSA
+377 ESTNST
-383 QSAQNAQASDK
+383 QSAQNTQASDK

-494 EQPKEPLREPFKE
+494 EQPKEQLREPFKE
-507 QESTPL
+507 QELTPL

>member
-1 MPSFVNPIHTNA
+1 MPSPINPIHTNA
-13 NALNSGTKN
+13 NTNALNSGAKN
-22 EVKDTKNAPKS
+22 EVKEAKNAPKS
-33 ASKDFNKILNQKI
+33 ASKDFSEILNQKI
-46 SKDKTAPKENP
+46 SKDKSAPKENP
-57 NALKATPKDA
+57 NALKATPKNSKEGA
-67 KEDAKE
+67 KA

-82 QHAQNLAK
+82 QHAQNPAK

-108 SHEAQHETHEPT
+108 SHEAQHEI
-120 LKDLLNHKKTT
+120 HKN
-131 ASHEAQ
+131 
-137 HETHEMHE
+137 HE

-154 LNKNEKKPNGVA
+154 LNKNEKKPNGVI

-171 ANLTNKNPLTPT
+171 ENLTHKNPLTPT
-183 NHANN
+183 NHAN
-188 AIKNPTAP
+188 KNPTAP

-209 HALSQKHDLNAS
+209 QSLSQKHDLNAS
-221 NIQVGTPLEKKETPL
+221 NIQATTTPENKTPL
-236 NASDQLAL
+236 NAGDQLAL

-257 NDSKNTANLS
+257 NGTKNTANLS
-267 SVLQSLEKKESHNKE
+267 SVLQSLEKKDPLSKE
-282 RTTPPSNEK
+282 RTTPSNNEK

-321 KTQTTAATPENAPK
+321 KTQTTAPSIAPENAPK
-335 IPLKTPPLM
+335 IPLKTPTLM
-344 PLIGANPPNDNAPTP
+344 PLIGANPTPNDNAPTP
-359 LEKEEK
+359 LEKEETT
-365 AKEVSENKEKTK
+365 KEASENKEKTK
-377 ESNNSA
+377 ESTNST
-383 QSAQNAQASDK
+383 QSAQNTQASDK

-476 NALGFEGV
+476 NALGFDGV

-494 EQPKEPLREPFKE
+494 EQPKESLREPFKE

-530 ETSMQITLYA
+530 ETNMQITLYA

>member
-1 MPSFVNPIHTNA
+1 MPSPVNPIHTNA
-13 NALNSGTKN
+13 NALNSGAKN

-33 ASKDFNKILNQKI
+33 ASKDFSKILNQKI
-46 SKDKTAPKENP
+46 SKDKTAPKESPNP

-67 KEDAKE
+67 KEDAKA

-82 QHAQNLAK
+82 QHAQNPAK
-90 DQQAPTLKDLLN
+90 DQQAPTLKDWLN

-108 SHEAQHETHEPT
+108 SHEAQHETHEA
-120 LKDLLNHKKTT
+120 N
-131 ASHEAQ
+131 
-137 HETHEMHE
+137 E

-154 LNKNEKKPNGVA
+154 LNKNEKKPNGVT

-171 ANLTNKNPLTPT
+171 TNLPNKNPLTPT

-188 AIKNPTAP
+188 TIKTPTTP
-196 THNAKEPKTLKDI
+196 THNAKDPKTLKDI
-209 HALSQKHDLNAS
+209 QTLSQKHDLNAS
-221 NIQVGTPLEKKETPL
+221 NIQAATTPENKTPL
-236 NASDQLAL
+236 NASDHLAL
-244 KTTQTSINHTLAK
+244 KTTQTPTNHTLAK
-257 NDSKNTANLS
+257 NDAKNTANLS

-282 RTTPPSNEK
+282 HANPPNNEK
-291 KTPPLRE
+291 KTPPLKE

-313 KKPEKTPT
+313 KKSE
-321 KTQTTAATPENAPK
+321 KTQTKAQTTAPSIAPENAPK

-344 PLIGANPPNDNAPTP
+344 PLIGANPPPNDNIPTP

-365 AKEVSENKEKTK
+365 TQEISENKEKTK
-377 ESNNSA
+377 ESSNSA

-394 TSENKSAAPK
+394 TNENKSVTPK

-432 FPKELGKVE
+432 FPRELGKVE
-441 VTIQKVGKN
+441 VIIQKVGKN

-494 EQPKEPLREPFKE
+494 EQPKEQLRELFKE

-522 ENTDNENK
+522 ENTDNENQ

>member
-1 MPSFVNPIHTNA
+1 MPSPINPIHTNA
-13 NALNSGTKN
+13 NASANASALNSGAKN

-33 ASKDFNKILNQKI
+33 ASKDFSKILNQKI

-57 NALKATPKDA
+57 NALKVAPKDT
-67 KEDAKE
+67 KENAKE

-108 SHEAQHETHEPT
+108 SHETQHEI
-120 LKDLLNHKKTT
+120 HKN
-131 ASHEAQ
+131 
-137 HETHEMHE
+137 HE

-154 LNKNEKKPNGVA
+154 LNKNEKKPNEVT

-171 ANLTNKNPLTPT
+171 TNLPNKNPITPT

-188 AIKNPTAP
+188 ANTTQKPTTQ
-196 THNAKEPKTLKDI
+196 THNAKESKTLKDI
-209 HALSQKHDLNAS
+209 QTLSQKHDLNAS

-257 NDSKNTANLS
+257 NDAKNTANLS

-282 RTTPPSNEK
+282 HATPPSNEK

-321 KTQTTAATPENAPK
+321 KTQTTAPSTTPENAPK

-365 AKEVSENKEKTK
+365 TKEVSENKEKTK
-377 ESNNSA
+377 ESTNST
-383 QSAQNAQASDK
+383 QNAQNTQASDK

-494 EQPKEPLREPFKE
+494 EQPKESFKEPFKE

>member
-13 NALNSGTKN
+13 NANASTLINSGAKN

-33 ASKDFNKILNQKI
+33 ASKDFSKILNQKI
-46 SKDKTAPKENP
+46 SKDKTAPKENS

-67 KEDAKE
+67 KENAKE

-108 SHEAQHETHEPT
+108 SHETQHEI
-120 LKDLLNHKKTT
+120 HKN
-131 ASHEAQ
+131 
-137 HETHEMHE
+137 HE

-166 SNAHQ
+166 SSTHQ

-183 NHANN
+183 NHAN
-188 AIKNPTAP
+188 KNPTAP
-196 THNAKEPKTLKDI
+196 THNAKDSKTLKDI
-209 HALSQKHDLNAS
+209 QTLSQKHDLNAS
-221 NIQVGTPLEKKETPL
+221 NIQVTTPLEKKETPL
-236 NASDQLAL
+236 NANDQLAL
-244 KTTQTSINHTLAK
+244 KTTQTPINHTLAK
-257 NDSKNTANLS
+257 DSKNTANLS

-282 RTTPPSNEK
+282 RTTLPHNEK

-321 KTQTTAATPENAPK
+321 KIQTTAQAVTPENAPK

-365 AKEVSENKEKTK
+365 TKEVSENKEKTK

-494 EQPKEPLREPFKE
+494 EQPKEQLREPFKE

>member
-1 MPSFVNPIHTNA
+1 MPSPINPIHTNA
-13 NALNSGTKN
+13 SANANALINSGAKN
-22 EVKDTKNAPKS
+22 EDTKNAPKS
-33 ASKDFNKILNQKI
+33 ASKDFSKILNQKI

-67 KEDAKE
+67 KEGAKKDAKE
-73 LEKTPTPHH
+73 LEKTPTPQP

-102 HKKTTA
+102 HQKTTA
-108 SHEAQHETHEPT
+108 SHEAQHETH
-120 LKDLLNHKKTT
+120 KN
-131 ASHEAQ
+131 
-137 HETHEMHE
+137 HE

-154 LNKNEKKPNGVA
+154 LNKNEKKPNGVI
-166 SNAHQ
+166 SSAHQ
-171 ANLTNKNPLTPT
+171 TSLTHKNPLTPT

-196 THNAKEPKTLKDI
+196 TDTKKEPKTLKDI
-209 HALSQKHDLNAS
+209 QTLSQKHDLNAS
-221 NIQVGTPLEKKETPL
+221 NIQATTTPENKTPL

-244 KTTQTSINHTLAK
+244 KTTQTSINHTLTK
-257 NDSKNTANLS
+257 NDAKNTANLS

-282 RTTPPSNEK
+282 HATPPNNEK

-298 ALQMNAI
+298 ALPMNAI

-321 KTQTTAATPENAPK
+321 KAQTTAPSIAPENAPK

-344 PLIGANPPNDNAPTP
+344 PLIGANPPPNDNPPTP
-359 LEKEEK
+359 LEKEETT
-365 AKEVSENKEKTK
+365 KEASDNKEKTK
-377 ESNNSA
+377 ETNNSA
-383 QSAQNAQASDK
+383 QSAQNTQSSDK
-394 TSENKSAAPK
+394 TSENKSVTPK

-441 VTIQKVGKN
+441 VVIQKVGKN

-494 EQPKEPLREPFKE
+494 EQEKEPFKEPFKE

>member
-1 MPSFVNPIHTNA
+1 MPSPINPIHTNASANA
-13 NALNSGTKN
+13 NALNSGAKN
-22 EVKDTKNAPKS
+22 EDTKNAPKS
-33 ASKDFNKILNQKI
+33 ASKDFSKILNQKI
-46 SKDKTAPKENP
+46 SKDKTAPKEDP
-57 NALKATPKDA
+57 NASKVTPKDA
-67 KEDAKE
+67 KT
-73 LEKTPTPHH
+73 LEKTPTLPH
-82 QHAQNLAK
+82 QHAQNPAK
-90 DQQAPTLKDLLN
+90 DQQAPTLKDWLN

-108 SHEAQHETHEPT
+108 SHEAQHETHE
-120 LKDLLNHKKTT
+120 
-131 ASHEAQ
+131 
-137 HETHEMHE
+137 HE

-154 LNKNEKKPNGVA
+154 LNKNEKKPNGVT

-171 ANLTNKNPLTPT
+171 TNLASKNPLTPT

-188 AIKNPTAP
+188 AIKTQTTP
-196 THNAKEPKTLKDI
+196 THNAKDPKTLKDI
-209 HALSQKHDLNAS
+209 QTLSQKHDLNAS
-221 NIQVGTPLEKKETPL
+221 NIQAATTPENKTPL

-244 KTTQTSINHTLAK
+244 KTTQTPTNHTLAK
-257 NDSKNTANLS
+257 NDAKNTANLS
-267 SVLQSLEKKESHNKE
+267 SVLQSLEKKEPPNKE
-282 RTTPPSNEK
+282 HAIPQNNEK
-291 KTPPLRE
+291 KTPPLKE

-313 KKPEKTPT
+313 KKSEKTPIHA
-321 KTQTTAATPENAPK
+321 KTQTTAPSATPENAPK

-344 PLIGANPPNDNAPTP
+344 PLIGANPPNDNIPTP
-359 LEKEEK
+359 LEKEETT
-365 AKEVSENKEKTK
+365 KEVGDNKEKTK

-383 QSAQNAQASDK
+383 QSVQNAQASDK
-394 TSENKSAAPK
+394 TSENKSTAPK

-441 VTIQKVGKN
+441 VIIQKVGKN

-494 EQPKEPLREPFKE
+494 EQQAPKDQPKELFKE
-507 QESTPL
+507 QESSPL

-522 ENTDNENK
+522 ENTDHENQ

>member
-1 MPSFVNPIHTNA
+1 MPSPINPIHTNA
-13 NALNSGTKN
+13 NALNSGAKN

-33 ASKDFNKILNQKI
+33 ASKDFSKILNQKI
-46 SKDKTAPKENP
+46 SKDKTAPKESPNP

-67 KEDAKE
+67 KENAKA
-73 LEKTPTPHH
+73 LEKIPTLPH
-82 QHAQNLAK
+82 QHAQNPAK
-90 DQQAPTLKDLLN
+90 DQQAPTLKDWLN
-102 HKKTTA
+102 HPKTHPTA
-108 SHEAQHETHEPT
+108 PHEAQHETH
-120 LKDLLNHKKTT
+120 DI
-131 ASHEAQ
+131 
-137 HETHEMHE
+137 HE

-154 LNKNEKKPNGVA
+154 LNKNEKKPNGVT

-171 ANLTNKNPLTPT
+171 TNLTNKNPLTHT

-196 THNAKEPKTLKDI
+196 THNAKDPKTLKDI
-209 HALSQKHDLNAS
+209 QTLSQKHDLNAS
-221 NIQVGTPLEKKETPL
+221 NIQATTPLEKKETPL

-244 KTTQTSINHTLAK
+244 KTTQTRINHTLAK
-257 NDSKNTANLS
+257 NDAKNTANLS
-267 SVLQSLEKKESHNKE
+267 SVLQSLEKKEPHNKE
-282 RTTPPSNEK
+282 HANPQNNEK
-291 KTPPLRE
+291 KTPPLKE

-313 KKPEKTPT
+313 KKSEKTPT
-321 KTQTTAATPENAPK
+321 KAQTTAPSIVPENAPK

-344 PLIGANPPNDNAPTP
+344 PLIGANPPLNDNAPTP
-359 LEKEEK
+359 LEKEETT
-365 AKEVSENKEKTK
+365 KEASDNKEKTK
-377 ESNNSA
+377 ETSNSA

-394 TSENKSAAPK
+394 TSENKSVTPK

-441 VTIQKVGKN
+441 VIIQKVGKN

-494 EQPKEPLREPFKE
+494 EQEKEQLREPFKE
-507 QESTPL
+507 QELTPL

-522 ENTDNENK
+522 ENTDHENQ

>member
-1 MPSFVNPIHTNA
+1 MPSPINPIHTNA
-13 NALNSGTKN
+13 STLINSGAKN
-22 EVKDTKNAPKS
+22 EDTKNAPKS
-33 ASKDFNKILNQKI
+33 ASKDFSKILNQKI

-57 NALKATPKDA
+57 NALKATPKNSKEGA
-67 KEDAKE
+67 KEDAKK
-73 LEKTPTPHH
+73 LEKTPTLQP

-102 HKKTTA
+102 HQKTTA
-108 SHEAQHETHEPT
+108 SHEAQHEI
-120 LKDLLNHKKTT
+120 HKN
-131 ASHEAQ
+131 
-137 HETHEMHE
+137 HE

-154 LNKNEKKPNGVA
+154 LNKNEKKPNGVI

-171 ANLTNKNPLTPT
+171 ASLTNKNPLTPT

-188 AIKNPTAP
+188 SIKNPTAP
-196 THNAKEPKTLKDI
+196 TDTKKESKTLKDI
-209 HALSQKHDLNAS
+209 QTLSQKHDLNAS
-221 NIQVGTPLEKKETPL
+221 NIQVVASLEKKETPL
-236 NASDQLAL
+236 NASDHLAL
-244 KTTQTSINHTLAK
+244 KTTQAPINHTLAK
-257 NDSKNTANLS
+257 NDAKNTANLS
-267 SVLQSLEKKESHNKE
+267 SVLQSLEKKEPQNKE
-282 RTTPPSNEK
+282 HANPLNNEK

-313 KKPEKTPT
+313 KKSEKTPT
-321 KTQTTAATPENAPK
+321 KAQTTAPSIAPENAPK

-344 PLIGANPPNDNAPTP
+344 PLIGANPPPNDNTPTL
-359 LEKEEK
+359 LEKEETT
-365 AKEVSENKEKTK
+365 KEASDNKEKTK
-377 ESNNSA
+377 ESTN
-383 QSAQNAQASDK
+383 SAQNAQNAQSSDK
-394 TSENKSAAPK
+394 TSENKSVTPK

-494 EQPKEPLREPFKE
+494 EQEKEPFKELFKE

>member
-1 MPSFVNPIHTNA
+1 MPSLVNPIHTNA
-13 NALNSGTKN
+13 NALNSGAKN

-33 ASKDFNKILNQKI
+33 TSKDFSKILNQKI
-46 SKDKTAPKENP
+46 SKDKTASKEDP
-57 NALKATPKDA
+57 STLKTTPKDA
-67 KEDAKE
+67 KA
-73 LEKTPTPHH
+73 LEKNPTLPH

-90 DQQAPTLKDLLN
+90 DQQAPTLKDWLN
-102 HKKTTA
+102 HQKTTA
-108 SHEAQHETHEPT
+108 SHEAQHETHET
-120 LKDLLNHKKTT
+120 N
-131 ASHEAQ
+131 
-137 HETHEMHE
+137 E

-154 LNKNEKKPNGVA
+154 LNKNEKKPNEVA

-171 ANLTNKNPLTPT
+171 TNLTNKNPITPT
-183 NHANN
+183 NH

-196 THNAKEPKTLKDI
+196 TDTKKESKTLKDI
-209 HALSQKHDLNAS
+209 QTLSQKHDLNVS
-221 NIQVGTPLEKKETPL
+221 NIQATTPLEKKETPL

-257 NDSKNTANLS
+257 NDAKNTANLS

-282 RTTPPSNEK
+282 HATPPNNEK
-291 KTPPLRE
+291 KTPPLKE

-313 KKPEKTPT
+313 KKPEKTPIHA
-321 KTQTTAATPENAPK
+321 KTQTTTPSIVPENAPK
-335 IPLKTPPLM
+335 IPFKTPPLM
-344 PLIGANPPNDNAPTP
+344 PLIGANPPNDNPPTL

-365 AKEVSENKEKTK
+365 TKEASDNKEKTK
-377 ESNNSA
+377 ESSNSA
-383 QSAQNAQASDK
+383 QNAQNAQASDK
-394 TSENKSAAPK
+394 TSENKSVTPK

-417 IQEYKPPMSRISMDL
+417 IQEYKPPMSKISMDL

-441 VTIQKVGKN
+441 VIIQKVGKN

-494 EQPKEPLREPFKE
+494 EQPKEQLRELFKE

-522 ENTDNENK
+522 ENTDNENQ

>member
-1 MPSFVNPIHTNA
+1 MPSPVNPIHTNA
-13 NALNSGTKN
+13 NALNSGAKK
-22 EVKDTKNAPKS
+22 EDTKNAPKS
-33 ASKDFNKILNQKI
+33 ASKDFSKILNQKI

-67 KEDAKE
+67 KEDAKA
-73 LEKTPTPHH
+73 LEKTPTPHV
-82 QHAQNLAK
+82 QTPKEIAK
-90 DQQAPTLKDLLN
+90 NQQAPTLKDWLN
-102 HKKTTA
+102 HQKTTA
-108 SHEAQHETHEPT
+108 SHEAQHETH
-120 LKDLLNHKKTT
+120 DI
-131 ASHEAQ
+131 
-137 HETHEMHE
+137 HE

-154 LNKNEKKPNGVA
+154 LNKNEKKPNEVT

-171 ANLTNKNPLTPT
+171 TNLTNKNPITPNRT
-183 NHANN
+183 NN
-188 AIKNPTAP
+188 AIKTQTTP
-196 THNAKEPKTLKDI
+196 THNAKDPKTLKDI
-209 HALSQKHDLNAS
+209 QALSQKHDLNAS
-221 NIQVGTPLEKKETPL
+221 NIQATTTPENKTPL
-236 NASDQLAL
+236 NASDHLAL

-257 NDSKNTANLS
+257 NDAKNTANLS
-267 SVLQSLEKKESHNKE
+267 SVLQSLEKKEPQNKE
-282 RTTPPSNEK
+282 HANPQNNEK
-291 KTPPLRE
+291 KTPPLKE

-321 KTQTTAATPENAPK
+321 KAQTTAPSIAPENAPK

-344 PLIGANPPNDNAPTP
+344 PLIGANPPNDNAPTL
-359 LEKEEK
+359 LEKEETT
-365 AKEVSENKEKTK
+365 KEASDNKEKTK

-394 TSENKSAAPK
+394 TSDKSVTPK

-441 VTIQKVGKN
+441 VIIQKVGKN

-494 EQPKEPLREPFKE
+494 EQPKEQLRELFKE
-507 QESTPL
+507 QESSPL

-522 ENTDNENK
+522 ENTDHENK